1 MAFDWNCD
9 KFHEFEVDL
18 PEYTKM
24 KKLRN
29 KTKPHN
35 KLQTFFYDNEA
46 KIKYSVSFLVFLG
59 MVRVLFKNL
68 IRLNSIK
75 IALKMKR
82 HVLLDLTFF

>member
-59 MVRVLFKNL
+59 MVKNIVLSNL
-68 IRLNSIK
+68 IRLYSVK
-75 IALKMKR
+75 IALKIN
-82 HVLLDLTFF
+82 

>member
-9 KFHEFEVDL
+9 KFQEFEVDL

-59 MVRVLFKNL
+59 MVKKSFIKF
-68 IRLNSIK
+68 NSIILCK
-75 IALKMKR
+75 NCIKNK
-82 HVLLDLTFF
+82 